1 MRNPTVVT
9 HTPPAITMMNFFMFQ
24 IAMLVEPMSKVLL
37 RKGTGISRNSED
49 NVHAEQDQEVSGSK
63 R

>member
-1 MRNPTVVT
+1 
-9 HTPPAITMMNFFMFQ
+9 MMDFFLFQ
-24 IAMLVEPMSKVLL
+24 IATLVEPMSKVLL
-37 RKGTGISRNSED
+37 REDTGITRNSED